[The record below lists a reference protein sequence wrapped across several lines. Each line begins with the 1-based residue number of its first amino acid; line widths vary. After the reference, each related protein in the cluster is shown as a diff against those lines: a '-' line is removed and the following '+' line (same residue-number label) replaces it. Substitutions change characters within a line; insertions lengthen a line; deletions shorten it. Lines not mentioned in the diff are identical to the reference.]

1 LKYDTQIISKL
12 DTLIAGQQEINNRIS
27 KIEETLNNNN
37 NNNNDNLD
45 PDYLKVIKIYY

>member
-12 DTLIAGQQEINNRIS
+12 DTLIAGQQELNNRIS

-37 NNNNDNLD
+37 NNDNNLD